1 MSDIYI
7 IGIAGGTSSGKT
19 TVANAIIDNIG
30 SENISYICHDYYY
43 KDLSKISKEEIEKVN
58 FDHPNSL
65 DTQLLITDLKELM
78 KGNTI
83 RAPIYD
89 FTTHTRLKDTSKI
102 IKPKKIIL
110 VEGILVFHNQKLRD
124 LMNIKVFVD
133 TEADERLMRRIN
145 RDRTDRGRT
154 ITSILDQYR
163 ETVKPMHQQFIE
175 PSKTYADIIIP
186 SGYNQAA
193 VDLVV
198 SCLLKK
204 IKI

>member
-1 MSDIYI
+1 MENYYV
-7 IGIAGGTSSGKT
+7 IGITGGTSSGKT
-19 TVANAIIDNIG
+19 SVANAIISCVG
-30 SENISYICHDYYY
+30 SDNISYLCHDYYY
-43 KDLSKISKEEIEKVN
+43 KDLSNICIAEIDRVN

-65 DTQLLITDLKELM
+65 DTNLLIQDLKQLLSGK
-78 KGNTI
+78 NI

-89 FTTHTRLKDTSKI
+89 FTTHTRLKDKTNLI
-102 IKPKKIIL
+102 IPKKIIL
-110 VEGILVFHNQKLRD
+110 IEGILVLHCKELRE
-124 LMNIKVFVD
+124 LMNIKIFVD

-145 RDRTDRGRT
+145 RDRIERGRT
-154 ITSILDQYR
+154 ISSILEQYKN
-163 ETVKPMHQQFIE
+163 TVKPMHQQFIE
-175 PSKTYADIIIP
+175 PTKTYADIIIP

>member
-1 MSDIYI
+1 MSNIYI

-19 TVANAIIDNIG
+19 TVANAIIESIGQDNIC
-30 SENISYICHDYYY
+30 YLCHDYYY
-43 KDLSKISKEEIEKVN
+43 KDLSNLSKEEIEKVN

-65 DTQLLITDLKELM
+65 DTQLLIRDLEELI
-78 KGNTI
+78 KGNSI
-83 RAPIYD
+83 KAPIYN
-89 FTTHTRLKDTSKI
+89 FKTHTRLKETFKI
-102 IKPKKIIL
+102 INPKKIIL
-110 VEGILVFHNQKLRD
+110 IEGILVLHNLKLRN
-124 LMNIKVFVD
+124 LMNIKIFVD

-154 ITSILDQYR
+154 IASILEQYKN
-163 ETVKPMHQQFIE
+163 TVKPMHQQFIE
-175 PSKTYADIIIP
+175 PCKTYADVIIP